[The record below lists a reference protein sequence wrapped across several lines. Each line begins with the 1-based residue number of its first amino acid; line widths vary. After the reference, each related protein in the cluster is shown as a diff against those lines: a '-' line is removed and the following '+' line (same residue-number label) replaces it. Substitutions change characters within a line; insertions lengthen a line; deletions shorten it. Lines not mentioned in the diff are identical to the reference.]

1 MLGTGSFG
9 EVFLIER
16 KQDKKL
22 LAMKVLSKRK
32 VRDQNL
38 HKYALTERNV
48 MASLGDHP
56 FIVRLQYAFQTVERL
71 YLVSDYAVGG
81 DLSQYLEIEG
91 RFTEEK
97 ARLYTAEIVIA
108 LEALHSQNIIYRDL
122 KPDNVVVGGDG
133 HIMLTDFGLSREG
146 VKRNDQGAKSFCGSY
161 AYLAPEMVRKTG
173 HGKTVDWYLLG
184 VILYEMLTGM
194 PPYYDEDKNELF
206 KNILTK
212 QPNFDDTI
220 PNISGDC

>member
-1 MLGTGSFG
+1 LLGTGSFG

>member
-146 VKRNDQGAKSFCGSY
+146 VKRSDQGAKSFCGSY

-206 KNILTK
+206 NNILTK

-220 PNISGDC
+220 PNISGEC